1 MHSELRPPLF
11 GWVRAGHW
19 RALDHLAAAACA
31 LMMPMSL
38 WKYMRTPGVAL
49 LVLSGTALVVAAVA
63 LRRRYPLGAVL
74 AMTASILTVL
84 PVHGGGG
91 AGPPVMAMPYVL
103 YSAASLCRPRTAVV
117 ALAVAL
123 APVLAIATSPSR
135 GMVMFV
141 FLFVTVW
148 TVGFAVGQ
156 HRAYTENLL
165 RQQAARQAE
174 QIVRQAERAEAER
187 HKARRQVTEERIR
200 IARELHDVVAHS
212 MSVIT
217 VQAGFGH
224 LVIDDRPAEARTALG
239 IIESTGRETLGE
251 MRRLLGLLREDDPG
265 GPGGPAD
272 VSIRAPAPGLAD
284 LERLVTQ
291 TAQAGVRVELAISGR
306 PRDLPAGID
315 LSAYR
320 IVQEALTNVVRH
332 SGTTAARAVI
342 DYRAGELAIEVT
354 DDGSGGT
361 APPVHGHGL
370 DGMRER
376 VNLYGGRFHAGPLP
390 GRGFQV
396 AARLPL
402 AEDPA

>member
-11 GWVRAGHW
+11 RWVRAGHW
-19 RALDHLAAAACA
+19 QALDHLAAAACA

-38 WKYMRTPGVAL
+38 WKYMRTPGLAL

-74 AMTASILTVL
+74 AMTASILTLL

-91 AGPPVMAMPYVL
+91 AGAPVVAMPYVL
-103 YSAASLCRPRTAVV
+103 YSAASLCPPRVAVAALVV
-117 ALAVAL
+117 AQ
-123 APVLAIATSPSR
+123 APVVAIAASPSR

-141 FLFVTVW
+141 FVFVTVW

-156 HRAYTENLL
+156 HRAHTENLL

-174 QIVRQAERAEAER
+174 QAEAER
-187 HKARRQVTEERIR
+187 QRARRQVTEERIR

-251 MRRLLGLLREDDPG
+251 MRRLLGLLREDDPSG
-265 GPGGPAD
+265 GTDGPT
-272 VSIRAPAPGLAD
+272 RAPAPGLAD

-291 TAQAGVRVELAISGR
+291 TAQAGVQVDVVISGR

-332 SGTTAARAVI
+332 SGSTTARAVI
-342 DYRAGELAIEVT
+342 DYRVDELSIEVT
-354 DDGSGGT
+354 DHGDGGT

-376 VNLYGGRFHAGPLP
+376 VHLYGGRFHAGPLP

-402 AEDPA
+402 AEDAA